1 MLFFVVGT
9 PWKIPRS
16 SRGGFPA
23 CVGSWFG
30 GKSSTRT
37 ATLRMRLRNS
47 SGSESSAPST
57 TSTKCSRV
65 IGHRVKSTAR
75 SLRVA
80 VAAIVVTVVI
90 FFVVVIFVVIIF
102 VVIDFAIIVLFV
114 VVIVRFSSKE
124 DAGSHPPIRIG
135 V

>member
-47 SGSESSAPST
+47 SGSESSAAST

-90 FFVVVIFVVIIF
+90 FFVVIIFAVVIF
-102 VVIDFAIIVLFV
+102 VVIDFAIIVLV

-124 DAGSHPPIRIG
+124 DAGSHPPNRIG